1 MCYIICNI
9 IVLSGGFSQKL
20 LKCKTMRNVIA
31 AIEGVS
37 RVSALHYCHSHCIL
51 LSRAAPIFCL
61 KNMKCRGNFEMAAKL
76 ILCFRCVHAKKES
89 RRKCFMV
96 EVPLCVIKLCR

>member
-1 MCYIICNI
+1 MCYIICTI

-61 KNMKCRGNFEMAAKL
+61 KNMKCRSNFEMAAKL
-76 ILCFRCVHAKKES
+76 ILCF
-89 RRKCFMV
+89 
-96 EVPLCVIKLCR
+96 PLCTCQEREQNKMFYV